1 MGPALPVVVVPIV
14 CPARVS
20 VNVLE
25 LPLWPSTHMT
35 AQGTPLTVA
44 PLDGWVIDTRSV
56 LPPLVLLTV
65 TEMRAEAV
73 RPPASVTVAD
83 SVCAPLPTAA
93 VFQENVALLES
104 GPPSDTWS
112 AGRPDRR
119 P

>member
-14 CPARVS
+14 WPASVS

-56 LPPLVLLTV
+56 LPPPALLTV
-65 TEMRAEAV
+65 TEMLAETVLPA
-73 RPPASVTVAD
+73 ASVTVAD
-83 SVCAPLPTAA
+83 RVCAPLPTAA
-93 VFQENVALLES
+93 VFHEDEALLES
-104 GPPSDTWS
+104 EPPSSHT
-112 AGRPDRR
+112 
-119 P
+119 